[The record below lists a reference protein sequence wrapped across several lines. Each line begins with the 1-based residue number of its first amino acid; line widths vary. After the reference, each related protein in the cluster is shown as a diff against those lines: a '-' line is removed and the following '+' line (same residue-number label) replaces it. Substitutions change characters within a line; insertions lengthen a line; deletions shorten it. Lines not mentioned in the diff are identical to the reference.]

1 MSNDEKDEMI
11 MFSAEETPEEELGS
25 ENHKWKV
32 LVVDDDVL
40 VHNTTKLVL
49 TDFKF
54 EEKRVE
60 LYHAYSSQEAKKIL
74 REQSDI
80 AVIFLDV
87 VMEADDSG
95 LRVVRY
101 IREDLKN
108 SIVRIILRTGQ
119 PGQAPEEKV
128 IVDYDIND
136 YKTKTELTV
145 QKLYTTLITALRS
158 YRDLI
163 KIERNRK
170 GLKHII
176 ASSSTLF
183 EATSLKR
190 FTYGLL
196 TQLSA
201 LFEFEDEAYFHRTS
215 GLAAVG
221 HQGSLT
227 IIAANGAF
235 SNFIDQEVESVL
247 PYRILNL
254 MKQASREKRSLIGND
269 YFVGFYKSLGVI
281 ENFIIFDHLNLKDD
295 IDRELLE
302 LFSSNISI
310 AFDNIY
316 LNQKI
321 VKTQKEIIMRLGE
334 VLESRSQETGR
345 HVKRV
350 SDYTVLLARLL
361 GLEEEKCQSMRLTAP
376 LHDIGKIGVSE
387 SILYKPGKLTAEE
400 FDIVKQHTLIGYSLL
415 SGSDSDFIIEAAKIA
430 LQHHE
435 NWDGSGY
442 PNGLKE
448 NEIPIESR
456 VVAFVDVFDS
466 LSQKRVY
473 KEAWDIEEIKAY
485 MKEQRGKKFDPKI
498 VDAFFANFDAFYK
511 IMQDNKDEEKPE

>member
-1 MSNDEKDEMI
+1 MSIQDKDELI
-11 MFSAEETPEEELGS
+11 IFSNEDELSEES
-25 ENHKWKV
+25 ASHHKWKV

-49 TDFKF
+49 ADFKF
-54 EEKRVE
+54 EDKRIE
-60 LYHAYSSQEAKKIL
+60 LFNAYSSQEAKKIL
-74 REQSDI
+74 KEHSDI

-87 VMEADDSG
+87 VMETEDSG
-95 LRVVRY
+95 LRMVKY
-101 IREDLKN
+101 IREDMKN
-108 SIVRIILRTGQ
+108 SLTRIILRTGQ

-176 ASSSTLF
+176 SSSSTLF

-201 LFEFEDEAYFHRTS
+201 LFEYEDEAYFHRTS

-227 IIAANGAF
+227 IIAANGEF
-235 SNFIDQEVESVL
+235 SNFIDLEAENVL

-254 MKQASREKRSLIGND
+254 MKQASKEKRSLIGND
-269 YFVGFYKSLGVI
+269 YFVGYYKSLGVI

-295 IDRELLE
+295 IDKELLE

-334 VLESRSQETGR
+334 VFESRSEESGR
-345 HVKRV
+345 HVRRV
-350 SDYTVLLARLL
+350 SDYTELMARLL
-361 GLEEEKCQSMRLTAP
+361 GLEENKCQSMKLTAP
-376 LHDIGKIGVSE
+376 LHDIGKIGISE
-387 SILYKPGKLTAEE
+387 SILYKPARLSEEE
-400 FDIVKQHTLIGYSLL
+400 FDIVKQHTLIGHSLL
-415 SGSDSDFIIEAAKIA
+415 SDSDSDFIIEAADIA
-430 LQHHE
+430 LKHHE
-435 NWDGSGY
+435 NWDGTGY
-442 PNGLKE
+442 PNGLKAE
-448 NEIPIESR
+448 EIPIESR
-456 VVAFVDVFDS
+456 IVAFVDVFDS

-473 KEAWDIEEIKAY
+473 KEAWDIETIKEY

-498 VDAFFANFDAFYK
+498 VDMFFAHFDEFYK
-511 IMQDNKDEEKPE
+511 IMQQDKAMD

>member
-1 MSNDEKDEMI
+1 MSNQEKDDLI
-11 MFSAEETPEEELGS
+11 VFSTDEEVSDESALGS
-25 ENHKWKV
+25 HKWKI

-54 EEKRVE
+54 EDRRIE
-60 LYHAYSSQEAKKIL
+60 LFNAYSSQEAKKIL
-74 REQSDI
+74 KEQSDI

-87 VMEADDSG
+87 VMEAEDSG
-95 LRVVRY
+95 LKMVKY
-101 IREDLKN
+101 IREDMKN

-163 KIERNRK
+163 KIDRNRK

-176 ASSSTLF
+176 SSSSTLF

-201 LFEFEDEAYFHRTS
+201 LFEYEDEAYYHRTS

-221 HQGSLT
+221 HQGCLT
-227 IIAANGAF
+227 IIAANGEF
-235 SNFIDQEVESVL
+235 SNFVDLEAENVL
-247 PYRILNL
+247 PYHILNL

-269 YFVGFYKSLGVI
+269 YFVGYYKSLGVI
-281 ENFIIFDHLNLKDD
+281 ENFIIFDHPNLKDD

-334 VLESRSQETGR
+334 VFESRSRETGL

-350 SDYTVLLARLL
+350 SDYTELLARLL
-361 GLEEEKCQSMRLTAP
+361 GLEEDKCQSMKLTAP
-376 LHDIGKIGVSE
+376 LHDIGKIGIPE
-387 SILYKPGKLTAEE
+387 SILYKPAILSEAE
-400 FDIVKQHTLIGYSLL
+400 FDVVKKHTLIGHSLL
-415 SGSDSDFIIEAAKIA
+415 SDSDSDFIIEAADIA
-430 LQHHE
+430 LKHHE
-435 NWDGSGY
+435 NWDGTGY

-448 NEIPIESR
+448 QEIPIESR
-456 VVAFVDVFDS
+456 IVAFVDVFDS

-473 KEAWDIEEIKAY
+473 KEAWDIETIKVY

-498 VDAFFANFDAFYK
+498 VDLFFAHFDEFYE
-511 IMQDNKDEEKPE
+511 IMQQNKDEE

>member
-1 MSNDEKDEMI
+1 MDDLILFATEGDPTEEPESRKRRWKI
-11 MFSAEETPEEELGS
+11 M
-25 ENHKWKV
+25 
-32 LVVDDDVL
+32 VVDDDQL

-49 TDFKF
+49 SDFKF
-54 EEKRVE
+54 EDRRME
-60 LYHAYSSQEAKKIL
+60 LVHAYSSAEAKKL
-74 REQSDI
+74 FKVHTDV

-87 VMEADDSG
+87 VMETEDSG
-95 LRVVRY
+95 LQMVKY

-108 SIVRIILRTGQ
+108 HLVRIILRTGQ

-145 QKLYTTLITALRS
+145 QKLYTSLISALRS

-176 ASSSTLF
+176 TSSSTLF

-201 LFEFEDEAYFHRTS
+201 LFEFEEEAYFYRTS
-215 GLAAVG
+215 GLAAVN
-221 HQGSLT
+221 HMGSLT
-227 IIAANGAF
+227 IIAANGEF
-235 SNFIDQEVESVL
+235 SSFVDQDADAVL

-254 MKQASREKRSLIGND
+254 MKQASRERQSLYGQN
-269 YFVGFYKSLGVI
+269 YFVGYYRSLGTI
-281 ENFIIFDHLNLKDD
+281 ENFIIFDHLNMKDE

-316 LNQKI
+316 LNHKI
-321 VKTQKEIIMRLGE
+321 VQTQKEIIMRLGE
-334 VLESRSQETGR
+334 VVESRSHETGS

-350 SDYTVLLARLL
+350 SAYTELMCRLM
-361 GLEEEKCQSMRLTAP
+361 GFDENKCNSMKLTAP
-376 LHDIGKIGVSE
+376 LHDIGKIGISE
-387 SILYKPGKLTAEE
+387 LILNKPAKLSMEE
-400 FDIVKQHTLIGYSLL
+400 FDTIMTHTTIGYKILA
-415 SGSDSDFIIEAAKIA
+415 DSDLELISEAADIA
-430 LQHHE
+430 LKHHE
-435 NWDGSGY
+435 NWDGTGY
-442 PNGLKE
+442 PGGLSGE
-448 NEIPIESR
+448 DIPIESR
-456 VVAFVDVFDS
+456 IVAFVDVFDS
-466 LSQKRVY
+466 LSQKRIY
-473 KEAWDIEEIKAY
+473 KEAWELEDIFIY

-498 VDAFFANFDAFYK
+498 VDLFFENLESFEE
-511 IMQDNKDEEKPE
+511 IMNKTIFE